1 MLAIVA
7 AILFGLALIMDLAE
21 TTAAFGASAFLTAGL
36 LCLALHAAGIG
47 TRMPVRNGRRWS
59 YRR

>member
-7 AILFGLALIMDLAE
+7 AVLFAIALIMDLAD
-21 TTAAFGASAFLTAGL
+21 AAPAIGAGAFLTAGL
-36 LCLALHAAGIG
+36 LCMALHAAGIG
-47 TRMPVRNGRRWS
+47 TRMPARNGRRWS

>member
-1 MLAIVA
+1 MV
-7 AILFGLALIMDLAE
+7 AILAAVFFAIALIMDLAD
-21 TTAAFGASAFLTAGL
+21 AAPAIGPSAFVTAGL